1 MLSGCSSPSTIGNI
15 IHTYS
20 SSKERTENF
29 SIISQKIP
37 RMCSGEYFSLLK
49 NFSSSTSSKYSSTS
63 SANCFEKTS
72 NDDPL
77 KSHEISWRKWS
88 HFRLKKNP
96 SWNDFFFFAVH
107 ENNLVLVCNSSR
119 WDGPR
124 LIALLSLCMVSI
136 FMRVTAAMIIVHLRP
151 RFLKQS

>member
-63 SANCFEKTS
+63 SSSANCFEKTS

-77 KSHEISWRKWS
+77 KSHEIS
-88 HFRLKKNP
+88 
-96 SWNDFFFFAVH
+96 
-107 ENNLVLVCNSSR
+107 
-119 WDGPR
+119 
-124 LIALLSLCMVSI
+124 
-136 FMRVTAAMIIVHLRP
+136 
-151 RFLKQS
+151 